1 MKINQRFL
9 NSMLFPNF
17 PNNLDKKL
25 LNVLKTHQ
33 KKREAESMASDQ
45 ECLLKKGKR

>member
-1 MKINQRFL
+1 MTIQARKSTANTEPI
-9 NSMLFPNF
+9 
-17 PNNLDKKL
+17 K
-25 LNVLKTHQ
+25 